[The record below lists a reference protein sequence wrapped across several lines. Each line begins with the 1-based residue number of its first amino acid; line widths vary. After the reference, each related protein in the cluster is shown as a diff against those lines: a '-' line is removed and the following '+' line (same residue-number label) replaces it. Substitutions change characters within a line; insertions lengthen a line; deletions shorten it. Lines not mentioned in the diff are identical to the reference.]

1 MTDDI
6 PLPERPPNAASHRH
20 HTRLSGAECLVKLL
34 LEWGTR
40 MLFAYPG
47 TSELALCE
55 TVLRTD
61 GIRMVNARGD
71 GEAVLLAGGANIA
84 GRDIAA
90 CLLHGARGATNAI
103 GTIAD
108 LRRNE
113 VPLVVLVGL
122 PSSTSARFLPPHA
135 EPGLI
140 AGLGHFAKSA
150 LELSGG
156 PFDPDGGRDLIAA
169 LRSARSEALRRPCGP
184 VLIGIPTDA
193 LGRPWLD
200 AASWPPLTATIADDG
215 GNERELRTAASWLCS
230 APRAL
235 VLLDD
240 YALRYEGAHQALL
253 DFARTF
259 ELPMMQVRYDR
270 GPMLFQTLSTAANPY
285 FVTRY
290 DPANSRHREVLAQA
304 DLIVT
309 IEDRNMYP
317 RVVGPLASE
326 RHIAITSAPGK
337 AAINGYLRPGD
348 IVVPG
353 DIVASLARL
362 VKQADSPVERP
373 GQAARRRWAGT
384 VRKMCSDGM
393 QPPPARRRLA
403 AAIAAHL
410 ATLTAPILVDD
421 SQIFGGLL
429 AENYDLLPERLRVF
443 GDHGG
448 FVGAG
453 LATAIGAAL
462 AHSRWDVVCCVGDS
476 ALVNGFK
483 AWFSGIEQRVNL
495 TCLVCNNGGSV
506 SLRKQAVGDHGPDAL
521 LAGADLL
528 RNIAAVNYGDLC
540 AALGMPCWHATWT
553 TGAGQEAEQLAAA
566 LAAADRANGPAMV
579 EIQVP
584 GSLEFWEGLWR
595 VRGFDELPGL

>member
-1 MTDDI
+1 MIDGI
-6 PLPERPPNAASHRH
+6 PPPERPADTTSRQHLEP
-20 HTRLSGAECLVKLL
+20 LSGAECLVKLL
-34 LEWGTR
+34 LEWGTKT
-40 MLFAYPG
+40 LFAYPG

-55 TVLRTD
+55 SVLHTD
-61 GIRMVNARGD
+61 GIRIVNARGD

-84 GRDIAA
+84 GQDIAA
-90 CLLHGARGATNAI
+90 CLVHGARGATNAI

-113 VPLVVLVGL
+113 VPLIVIVGL
-122 PSSTSARFLPPHA
+122 PSSTSAKFLPPHA
-135 EPGLI
+135 EPDLI
-140 AGLGHFAKSA
+140 AGLGHFAKST
-150 LELSGG
+150 LELPGAPLG
-156 PFDPDGGRDLIAA
+156 QDGGRDFISA

-184 VLIGIPTDA
+184 VLIGIPADT
-193 LGRPWLD
+193 LGRRWLD
-200 AASWPPLTATIADDG
+200 AENWPAPAATITDDG
-215 GNERELRTAASWLCS
+215 DNEQELRTAASWLSS
-230 APRAL
+230 ALRAM

-240 YALRYEGAHQALL
+240 YALHYEGSHQALL

-270 GPMLFQTLSTAANPY
+270 GPMLFQTLSATANPY

-290 DPANSRHREVLAQA
+290 DPANSRHREALAQA
-304 DLIVT
+304 DLLVT

-326 RHIAITSAPGK
+326 RHIAVTSAPGK

-353 DIVASLARL
+353 DIVDSLDRL
-362 VKQADSPVERP
+362 VKYADSPAKRP
-373 GQAARRRWAGT
+373 GQTARRRWADT
-384 VRKMCSDGM
+384 VRKMCADETP
-393 QPPPARRRLA
+393 PPPARRQLA
-403 AAIAAHL
+403 ATIAAHL
-410 ATLTAPILVDD
+410 DTLSAPVLIDD

-429 AENYDLLPERLRVF
+429 AESYDLLPERLRVY

-462 AHSRWDVVCCVGDS
+462 ANSHWDVVCCVGDS

-506 SLRKQAVGDHGPDAL
+506 SLRKQAVGDYGPDAL
-521 LAGADLL
+521 LFSADLL
-528 RNIAAVNYGDLC
+528 RNIAAVKYGDLC
-540 AALGMPCWHATWT
+540 GALGVPYWHATWT
-553 TGAGQEAEQLAAA
+553 TGAAEEAEQLAAA
-566 LAAADRANGPAMV
+566 LAAAGRTDGLATV

-595 VRGFDELPGL
+595 VQGFDELPDR